1 MHQCYFLFILSAKV
15 GNCCFRN
22 CWHRHTYE
30 TKWPYIQDTPGKS
43 RVKWSIP
50 MVEKNDLSPHSAT
63 KTRAN
68 VAATVL
74 TAASLPTPAIANSA
88 CHGHMLSFMS
98 SNHNQHHK
106 NYTHT
111 HTHITKSI
119 CMWIKLQYST
129 LFEFSMRLSGI
140 HSRVRKHLPIY
151 CYHKVIKCHISKG
164 SHYRHTIQSSNLN
177 AKAGSRSAFSSSRR
191 SLM

>member
-1 MHQCYFLFILSAKV
+1 
-15 GNCCFRN
+15 
-22 CWHRHTYE
+22 
-30 TKWPYIQDTPGKS
+30 
-43 RVKWSIP
+43 

-98 SNHNQHHK
+98 SNHNQRRK

-119 CMWIKLQYST
+119 CM
-129 LFEFSMRLSGI
+129 
-140 HSRVRKHLPIY
+140 
-151 CYHKVIKCHISKG
+151 
-164 SHYRHTIQSSNLN
+164 
-177 AKAGSRSAFSSSRR
+177 
-191 SLM
+191 